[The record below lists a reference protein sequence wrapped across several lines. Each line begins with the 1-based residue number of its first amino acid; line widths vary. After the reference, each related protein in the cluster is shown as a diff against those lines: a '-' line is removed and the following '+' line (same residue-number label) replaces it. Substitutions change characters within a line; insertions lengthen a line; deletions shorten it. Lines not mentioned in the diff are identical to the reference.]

1 MNGAL
6 SVRNIFAHFLDADSA
21 LQERGTANK
30 EQSCFDK
37 SVMTP
42 TFPSH
47 LHIQAEYPVI
57 GVFFYQYPKEQ
68 ESFTLD
74 LKEKMLLLWQAGI
87 CVHRLCGQY
96 ILSCIVVL
104 CL

>member
-1 MNGAL
+1 
-6 SVRNIFAHFLDADSA
+6 
-21 LQERGTANK
+21 
-30 EQSCFDK
+30 
-37 SVMTP
+37 MTP

-74 LKEKMLLLWQAGI
+74 LKEKCYSCGKQGSVYTGSVDSTFYLALLCCAFKDPWTNKSLLGSF
-87 CVHRLCGQY
+87 R
-96 ILSCIVVL
+96 S
-104 CL
+104 